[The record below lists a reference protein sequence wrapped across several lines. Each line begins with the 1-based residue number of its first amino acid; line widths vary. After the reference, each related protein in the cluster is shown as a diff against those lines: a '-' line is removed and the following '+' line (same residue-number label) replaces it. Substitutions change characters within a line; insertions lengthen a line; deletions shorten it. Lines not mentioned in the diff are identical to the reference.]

1 MIFRIFMIL
10 FALNMA
16 AFWAKAHATEPGGLT
31 PAVQVSRATQ
41 AATSRSVASF
51 DQQQKLAELGLR
63 LIRWEFGNDRHN
75 PHYASQKVSL
85 SPSISILPQ
94 GAALNLQFHF

>member
-16 AFWAKAHATEPGGLT
+16 AFWAKAHATEPNGLS

-41 AATSRSVASF
+41 AAMSGSVDHF
-51 DQQQKLAELGLR
+51 DQQQKLTELGLR
-63 LIRWEFGNDRHN
+63 LIRWEFGKDSRSQ
-75 PHYASQKVSL
+75 HYASQKVSMT
-85 SPSISILPQ
+85 PSISIIPQ
-94 GAALNLQFHF
+94 GAALNVQFHF